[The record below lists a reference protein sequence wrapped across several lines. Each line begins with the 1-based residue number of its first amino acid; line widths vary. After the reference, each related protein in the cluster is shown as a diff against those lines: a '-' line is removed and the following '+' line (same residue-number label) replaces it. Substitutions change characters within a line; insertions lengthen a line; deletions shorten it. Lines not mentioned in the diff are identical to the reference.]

1 MGISLLLQVVAA
13 PMQHP
18 SMGNLE
24 LVMLATST
32 AVVCVG
38 SLSSSGDASADV
50 VTALVVTIMMIGAT
64 ASGYILYQATRKT
77 GIGGDE
83 PVKPDHGKPDHSAFT
98 TTTTTTSTS
107 ADGGTSH
114 NHHAIHLNLHV
125 PGKHS
130 RRQTDVVTTKDNTRT
145 VV

>member
-1 MGISLLLQVVAA
+1 MGISLLLQVAAA

-38 SLSSSGDASADV
+38 SLSNSGDASADA
-50 VTALVVTIMMIGAT
+50 VTALVVTIMLIGAT
-64 ASGYILYQATRKT
+64 ATGYILYQATRKT
-77 GIGGDE
+77 GTGTGGDE
-83 PVKPDHGKPDHSAFT
+83 PVKPNHGMFI

-107 ADGGTSH
+107 AGGGASSH
-114 NHHAIHLNLHV
+114 NHHAMHLNLHV

-130 RRQTDVVTTKDNTRT
+130 RQQTDVVTAKDITRT